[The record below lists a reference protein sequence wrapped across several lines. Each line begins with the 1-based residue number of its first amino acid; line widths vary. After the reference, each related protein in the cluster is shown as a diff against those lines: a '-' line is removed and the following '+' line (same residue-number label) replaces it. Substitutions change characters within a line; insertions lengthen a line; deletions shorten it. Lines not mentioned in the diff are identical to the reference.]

1 MNEIKFTI
9 PGDVQAQQRPR
20 FSRHGNGV
28 RTYDAKPS
36 RDYKRYV
43 SEIARQFAAE
53 ELIDSAIELHID
65 IYRAVQKSISKKERE
80 RRLTHVVRPTVKP
93 DVENYAKGIMD
104 GLTGVLWVDD
114 SLVVTLSARKFY
126 GSEPRAEVTVRW

>member
-65 IYRAVQKSISKKERE
+65 IYRKIQQQGSKQLKQDKQDGI
-80 RRLTHVVRPTVKP
+80 VRPTVKP
-93 DVENYAKGIMD
+93 DVENYVKGIMD

-126 GSEPRAEVTVRW
+126 GDEPRAEVTVRW